1 VIPFS
6 LVDTM
11 DSKSA
16 RELENES
23 MRRAVMIIGVLAV
36 GLTIGGYVFFNGER
50 KVPVRYRSAMV
61 ERGPVI
67 SLVTATGMIN
77 PVVSVQ
83 VGTQVSGMIKSLHAD
98 FNSVVKAGDI
108 VAAIDPEPFK
118 ARRDQAASNL
128 EMSKA
133 NVARAKTDL
142 AQRKRELDRVKSLV
156 AQQFVSQNDVDVA
169 ATNLQAAEAQVNVA
183 GAQVRQAE
191 AALSAAELDLKYTV
205 IRSPVNGIV
214 VARNVEVGQTI
225 AASFATPN
233 LFLIAL
239 DLTKMQVDT
248 NVSESDI
255 GGITEGKEAT
265 FTVDAYP
272 GYQFAG
278 TIRQVRLA
286 PINVQNVV
294 TYNVVV
300 NVDNQDLRLK
310 PGMTAN
316 VSIVVAQRDAVLKV
330 PNAALRFT
338 PPTAGQADRSSPSGK
353 PSKGNGVEQAAG
365 AGRSATALSRTIWK
379 QGPSG
384 ELESMQVQTGISDGL
399 ATEIVSEELSE
410 GALVVV
416 GIDRP
421 KGDRSGSDLPP
432 GFGSG
437 GQRGSSR
444 NRRM

>member
-1 VIPFS
+1 
-6 LVDTM
+6 
-11 DSKSA
+11 
-16 RELENES
+16 
-23 MRRAVMIIGVLAV
+23 MRRAILIMSVLAV
-36 GLTIGGYVFFNGER
+36 GLAIGGYVFFNGER
-50 KVPVRYRSAMV
+50 KAPVRYRSAAV
-61 ERGPVI
+61 ERGSII
-67 SLVTATGMIN
+67 SLVTATGTIN

-108 VAAIDPEPFK
+108 VAMIDPEPFK

-128 EMSKA
+128 DMSKA
-133 NVARAKTDL
+133 NVARARTDL
-142 AQRKRELDRVKSLV
+142 AQRRRELDRVKTLV

-169 ATNLQAAEAQVNVA
+169 TTNFQSAEAQMSVA
-183 GAQVRQAE
+183 GAQVKQAE
-191 AALSAAELDLKYTV
+191 AALNAAELDLKYTV

-265 FTVDAYP
+265 FSVDAYP
-272 GYQFAG
+272 GHQFSG

-300 NVDNQDLRLK
+300 SVDNQDLRLK

-330 PNAALRFT
+330 PNAALRFA
-338 PPTAGQADRSSPSGK
+338 PPTSGQADRTALGGRATK
-353 PSKGNGVEQAAG
+353 EKGVEQAAG
-365 AGRSATALSRTIWK
+365 AGRGTMAPSRTVWK

-384 ELESMQVQTGISDGL
+384 DLEAIHVQTGISDGL
-399 ATEIVSEELSE
+399 STEIMSEELSE
-410 GALVVV
+410 GTLVIV
-416 GIDRP
+416 GIERP

-444 NRRM
+444 NRGM

>member
-1 VIPFS
+1 
-6 LVDTM
+6 M
-11 DSKSA
+11 
-16 RELENES
+16 N
-23 MRRAVMIIGVLAV
+23 
-36 GLTIGGYVFFNGER
+36 
-50 KVPVRYRSAMV
+50 
-61 ERGPVI
+61 
-67 SLVTATGMIN
+67 VT
-77 PVVSVQ
+77 
-83 VGTQVSGMIKSLHAD
+83 
-98 FNSVVKAGDI
+98 
-108 VAAIDPEPFK
+108 
-118 ARRDQAASNL
+118 
-128 EMSKA
+128 
-133 NVARAKTDL
+133 
-142 AQRKRELDRVKSLV
+142 
-156 AQQFVSQNDVDVA
+156 
-169 ATNLQAAEAQVNVA
+169 
-183 GAQVRQAE
+183 GAQVKQAE
-191 AALSAAELDLKYTV
+191 AALNATELDLKYTV

-272 GYQFAG
+272 GYQFSG

-338 PPTAGQADRSSPSGK
+338 PPTAGSADRSTLGGK
-353 PSKGNGVEQAAG
+353 PAKGKGAEEAAG
-365 AGRSATALSRTIWK
+365 AGRRVTAISRTIWK
-379 QGPSG
+379 QGPLG

-399 ATEIVSEELSE
+399 ATEILSEGLSE

-416 GIDRP
+416 GIERP
-421 KGDRSGSDLPP
+421 KGDRSASDLPP

-437 GQRGSSR
+437 GQRGPSR
-444 NRRM
+444 NRGM

>member
-1 VIPFS
+1 
-6 LVDTM
+6 
-11 DSKSA
+11 
-16 RELENES
+16 
-23 MRRAVMIIGVLAV
+23 MRRLVLIVGVLTI
-36 GLTIGGYVFFNGER
+36 GLVIGGYVFFNGER
-50 KVPVRYRSAMV
+50 KAPIRYRFASI
-61 ERGPVI
+61 ERGTVV

-98 FNSVVKAGDI
+98 FNSVVKAGDV
-108 VAAIDPEPFK
+108 VAVIDPEPFK

-128 EMSKA
+128 EMVKA
-133 NVARAKTDL
+133 NTARARTDL
-142 AQRKRELDRVKSLV
+142 SQRKRELDRAKSLV
-156 AQQFVSQNDVDVA
+156 AQQFVSENDVDIA
-169 ATNLQAAEAQVNVA
+169 LTNFQGAEAQVNLVV
-183 GAQVRQAE
+183 AQVKQAE
-191 AALSAAELDLKYTV
+191 AALNAAELDLKYTV

-214 VARNVEVGQTI
+214 VARNVEVGQTV

-255 GGITEGKEAT
+255 GGMTEGKEAT

-272 GYQFAG
+272 GQRFFG

-300 NVDNQDLRLK
+300 KVDNQDLRLK

-316 VSIVVAQRDAVLKV
+316 VSIVVAQKEDVLKI
-330 PNAALRFT
+330 PNAALRFV
-338 PPTAGQADRSSPSGK
+338 PPRADQVVHEGKPERTSSNQPGSSPSG
-353 PSKGNGVEQAAG
+353 SFLSTN
-365 AGRSATALSRTIWK
+365 RSVWK
-379 QGPSG
+379 QGPDG
-384 ELESMQVQTGISDGL
+384 ELESIQVQTGISDGT
-399 ATEIVSEELSE
+399 ATELVSGSLSE
-410 GALVVV
+410 GDEVIV
-416 GIDRP
+416 GIEQLRGER
-421 KGDRSGSDLPP
+421 KASDLPP

-437 GQRGSSR
+437 GQRRSR
-444 NRRM
+444 DRGM

>member
-1 VIPFS
+1 
-6 LVDTM
+6 
-11 DSKSA
+11 
-16 RELENES
+16 
-23 MRRAVMIIGVLAV
+23 
-36 GLTIGGYVFFNGER
+36 
-50 KVPVRYRSAMV
+50 
-61 ERGPVI
+61 
-67 SLVTATGMIN
+67 
-77 PVVSVQ
+77 
-83 VGTQVSGMIKSLHAD
+83 MIKSLHAD

-108 VAAIDPEPFK
+108 VAVIDPEPFR

-133 NVARAKTDL
+133 NVARVRTDL

-169 ATNLQAAEAQVNVA
+169 ATNFQAAEAQMNVA
-183 GAQVRQAE
+183 GAQVKQAE
-191 AALSAAELDLKYTV
+191 AVLNAAELDLKYTV

-300 NVDNQDLRLK
+300 SVDNGDLRLK

-316 VSIVVAQRDAVLKV
+316 VSIVVAQRDGVLKV

-338 PPTAGQADRSSPSGK
+338 PPSAGQGDRSMSVGK
-353 PSKGNGVEQAAG
+353 PAKEKGGEQMAS
-365 AGRSATALSRTIWK
+365 AGRGTGVPSRTVWK
-379 QGPSG
+379 QGSSG
-384 ELESMQVQTGISDGL
+384 ELEPVRVQTGISDGL
-399 ATEIVSEELSE
+399 ATEIVSQELSE
-410 GALVVV
+410 GTPVVV
-416 GIDRP
+416 GLDRP
-421 KGDRSGSDLPP
+421 KGERGGSDLPP

-444 NRRM
+444 NRGM

>member
-1 VIPFS
+1 
-6 LVDTM
+6 
-11 DSKSA
+11 
-16 RELENES
+16 
-23 MRRAVMIIGVLAV
+23 MRRVMLIISVLAV
-36 GLTIGGYVFFNGER
+36 GLAIGGYVFFNGER
-50 KVPVRYRSAMV
+50 KAPVRYRSAAV
-61 ERGPVI
+61 ERGSVI
-67 SLVTATGMIN
+67 SLVTATGTIN

-108 VAAIDPEPFK
+108 VAVIDPEPLR

-128 EMSKA
+128 EMSRA
-133 NVARAKTDL
+133 NVARARTDL

-169 ATNLQAAEAQVNVA
+169 VTNFQAAEAQLNVSA
-183 GAQVRQAE
+183 AQVKQAE
-191 AALSAAELDLKYTV
+191 AALNAVELELKYTV

-255 GGITEGKEAT
+255 GGISEGKEAT

-316 VSIVVAQRDAVLKV
+316 VSIIVAQRDAVLKV

-338 PPTAGQADRSSPSGK
+338 PPTLDQAERAKLGQPIKEKGADRSTGI
-353 PSKGNGVEQAAG
+353 
-365 AGRSATALSRTIWK
+365 GRGTVAPSRTVWK
-379 QGPSG
+379 QGLAG
-384 ELESMQVQTGISDGL
+384 ELEPIHVQTGISDGVV
-399 ATEIVSEELSE
+399 TEILSEELSE
-410 GALVVV
+410 GTLVVV
-416 GIDRP
+416 GIERP
-421 KGDRSGSDLPP
+421 KGERGGSDLPP

-437 GQRGSSR
+437 GQRGPSR
-444 NRRM
+444 NRGM

>member
-1 VIPFS
+1 
-6 LVDTM
+6 
-11 DSKSA
+11 
-16 RELENES
+16 
-23 MRRAVMIIGVLAV
+23 MRRIILIAAVLVV
-36 GLTIGGYVFFNGER
+36 GLAIGGYVFFNGER
-50 KVPVRYRSAMV
+50 KAPVRYRTATV
-61 ERGPVI
+61 ERGAVV
-67 SLVTATGMIN
+67 SVVTATGSIN

-108 VAAIDPEPFK
+108 VATIDPEPFR

-128 EMSKA
+128 EMAKA
-133 NVARAKTDL
+133 NVARARTEQ
-142 AQRKRELDRVKSLV
+142 AQRQRELDRAKSLV

-169 ATNLQAAEAQVNVA
+169 ITNAQGADAQVNVSM
-183 GAQVRQAE
+183 AQVKQAE
-191 AALSAAELDLKYTV
+191 AAVNAAELDLKYTT

-214 VARNVEVGQTI
+214 VARNIEVGQTV

-255 GGITEGKEAT
+255 GGIAEGKEAV

-272 GYQFAG
+272 GIPFSG

-300 NVDNQDLRLK
+300 GVDNKDLRLK

-316 VSIVVAQRDAVLKV
+316 VSIVVAQRDNVLKV
-330 PNAALRFT
+330 PNAALRFV
-338 PPTAGQADRSSPSGK
+338 PPKSDQQGERQAERKPAKTEGGGRAIPVSGG
-353 PSKGNGVEQAAG
+353 PPPRPV
-365 AGRSATALSRTIWK
+365 WK
-379 QGPSG
+379 QGENG
-384 ELESMQVQTGISDGL
+384 ELTPVPVLTGISDGS
-399 ATEIVSEELSE
+399 ATEIISDSIAE
-410 GALVVV
+410 GDEVIV
-416 GIDRP
+416 GIEQLRSTK
-421 KGDRSGSDLPP
+421 KGGDLPP
-432 GFGSG
+432 GFGSPG
-437 GQRGSSR
+437 GQRRSR
-444 NRRM
+444 DKGM

>member
-1 VIPFS
+1 
-6 LVDTM
+6 
-11 DSKSA
+11 
-16 RELENES
+16 
-23 MRRAVMIIGVLAV
+23 MRRAILIMSVLAV
-36 GLTIGGYVFFNGER
+36 GLAIGGYVFFNGER
-50 KVPVRYRSAMV
+50 KAPVRYRSAAV
-61 ERGPVI
+61 ERGPVV
-67 SLVTATGMIN
+67 SLVTATGTIN

-108 VAAIDPEPFK
+108 VAVIDPEPIR

-133 NVARAKTDL
+133 NIARAKTDL

-169 ATNLQAAEAQVNVA
+169 ATNFQAAQAQVNVA
-183 GAQVRQAE
+183 EAQVKQAE
-191 AALSAAELDLKYTV
+191 AALNAVELDLKYTV

-272 GYQFAG
+272 GYQFTG

-300 NVDNQDLRLK
+300 NVNNQDLRLK

-316 VSIVVAQRDAVLKV
+316 VSMVVAQRDAVLKI

-338 PPTAGQADRSSPSGK
+338 PPTASPADRSTLGGK
-353 PSKGNGVEQAAG
+353 PAKGKGAEEAAG
-365 AGRSATALSRTIWK
+365 AGRAATSISRTIWK
-379 QGPSG
+379 QEPSG

-399 ATEIVSEELSE
+399 ATEILSE
-410 GALVVV
+410 GLSEGMLVVV
-416 GIDRP
+416 GIERS
-421 KGDRSGSDLPP
+421 KGDRSGTDLPP

-437 GQRGSSR
+437 GQRGPSR
-444 NRRM
+444 NRGM

>member
-1 VIPFS
+1 
-6 LVDTM
+6 
-11 DSKSA
+11 
-16 RELENES
+16 
-23 MRRAVMIIGVLAV
+23 MRRAALIIGFLAI

-50 KVPVRYRSAMV
+50 KAPVRYRNAAV

-67 SLVTATGMIN
+67 SLVTATGTIN

-108 VAAIDPEPFK
+108 VAVIDPEPFK

-128 EMSKA
+128 DMSRA

-142 AQRKRELDRVKSLV
+142 AQRKREWGRISSLV
-156 AQQFVSQNDVDVA
+156 AQQFVSQNDVDIA
-169 ATNLQAAEAQVNVA
+169 ATNVQAAEAQVNVA
-183 GAQVRQAE
+183 EAQVKQGE
-191 AALSAAELDLKYTV
+191 AALNAAELELKYTV

-286 PINVQNVV
+286 PINIQNVV

-300 NVDNQDLRLK
+300 SVDNGDLRLK

-316 VSIVVAQRDAVLKV
+316 VSIIVAQRDDVLKA

-338 PPTAGQADRSSPSGK
+338 PPGAGQADRPTLGGK
-353 PSKGNGVEQAAG
+353 QVTEQGGEDAAK
-365 AGRSATALSRTIWK
+365 AGRGNMTLRRTIWK
-379 QGPSG
+379 QGPTG
-384 ELESMQVQTGISDGL
+384 ELESIRVQTGISDGL

-421 KGDRSGSDLPP
+421 KGDRSGGELPP
-432 GFGSG
+432 GFGTG

-444 NRRM
+444 NRGM